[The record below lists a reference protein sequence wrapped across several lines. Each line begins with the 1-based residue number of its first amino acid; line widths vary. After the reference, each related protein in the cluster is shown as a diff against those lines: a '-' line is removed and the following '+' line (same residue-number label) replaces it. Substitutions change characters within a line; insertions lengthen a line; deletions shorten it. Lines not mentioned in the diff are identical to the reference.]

1 MGSSQEAFLV
11 LKILQDIDT
20 GVGLPT
26 GCVRGGTPGTHP
38 AAVRV
43 LGCQGLRDMSMTA
56 TRNTQTPSAEQPF
69 ATTAEKYDT
78 ESASGKVTGSN
89 FPYREVQRL
98 PGYSERRKPG
108 LAAVDVTNQ
117 LASQLADYSDRE
129 GCPLRYQKRD
139 VSKYLWM
146 QASRGMVTWNE
157 VLNVVRSNWK
167 RDHHKQISHYFGYYE
182 VVGPKGRARRKKL
195 FKLIRYITQEGTCA
209 GCQTEFQFSDLTLD
223 RVKPGKLGGAY
234 ALPNVQLMCGCC
246 NNVKGASYNELATHP
261 L

>member
-108 LAAVDVTNQ
+108 LAAVDVTN
-117 LASQLADYSDRE
+117 LPAS
-129 GCPLRYQKRD
+129 LRITR
-139 VSKYLWM
+139 
-146 QASRGMVTWNE
+146 
-157 VLNVVRSNWK
+157 
-167 RDHHKQISHYFGYYE
+167 I
-182 VVGPKGRARRKKL
+182 GRAVRCDTRNVMSQSTSGCKPV
-195 FKLIRYITQEGTCA
+195 EVWWHGTRSS
-209 GCQTEFQFSDLTLD
+209 T
-223 RVKPGKLGGAY
+223 
-234 ALPNVQLMCGCC
+234 
-246 NNVKGASYNELATHP
+246 
-261 L
+261 